1 MKDPWKFLPVGANLA
16 VPPLEAPARPTYK
29 AYGSACEWR
38 NDLEISFMT
47 TGASSLSSP
56 STLVGLIWPS
66 RNDARFA
73 ALRAIALM
81 AIGTALLTLSAK
93 VQVPLPYVPMTLQ
106 TLVVLI
112 IGASYGWRLGGA
124 TVALYLAQGAM
135 GMPVFAGPVAG
146 IGYFMGPTGGFLFG
160 FLAAAIVMG
169 FMAERGWDRSL
180 ARVIVMMIIGHAVIF
195 AFGLAQLSLVMPFA
209 KAWTVGAAPFI
220 AATLVKT
227 ALAVALMQAA
237 WSVTRRNSDAR

>member
-1 MKDPWKFLPVGANLA
+1 
-16 VPPLEAPARPTYK
+16 
-29 AYGSACEWR
+29 
-38 NDLEISFMT
+38 MT

-56 STLVGLIWPS
+56 STLAGLIWPS

-81 AIGTALLTLSAK
+81 AIGVVLLTLSAK

-106 TLVVLI
+106 TLAVLV

-124 TVALYLAQGAM
+124 TIAAYLLQGAM
-135 GMPVFAGPVAG
+135 GLPVFAGPVAG
-146 IGYFMGPTGGFLFG
+146 IGYLMGPTGGFLFG
-160 FLAAAIVMG
+160 FLAAAVAVG

-180 ARVIVMMIIGHAVIF
+180 LRVIVMMTVGHALIF
-195 AFGLAQLSLVMPFA
+195 VAGLSQLSLVMPFA

-227 ALAVALMQAA
+227 GLAVALMQAA
-237 WSVTRRNSDAR
+237 WLVSRRNG